1 MFREKHKFIARVF
14 IIKLRKMSKSVLK
27 RCLELVEEDLPTS
40 SSSKQTKTNPNKQKK
55 KSTIFD
61 MIPEQKRL
69 TVTTKTGK
77 NQIKRKII
85 LLHDSKFTQ
94 R

>member
-1 MFREKHKFIARVF
+1 
-14 IIKLRKMSKSVLK
+14 MSKSVLK

-40 SSSKQTKTNPNKQKK
+40 SSSKQTKTNTNKQKK
-55 KSTIFD
+55 RSTIFD
-61 MIPEQKRL
+61 LIPEQKRL

-85 LLHDSKFTQ
+85 LLPKTYTAIISIPKKKSFFFHRKSE
-94 R
+94 